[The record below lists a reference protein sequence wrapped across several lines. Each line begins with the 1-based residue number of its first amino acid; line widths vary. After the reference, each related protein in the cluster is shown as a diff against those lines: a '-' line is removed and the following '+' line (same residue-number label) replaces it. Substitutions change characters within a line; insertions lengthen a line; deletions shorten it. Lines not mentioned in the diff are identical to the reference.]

1 MALNAVQIK
10 DVQTLLGKAYS
21 EISFD
26 GKKSLVVYVDNADRT
41 YRKGELKKI
50 QKMFQHYNATYTE
63 PTSGGKTGAV
73 KMAPLEITVK
83 ASIKANPVATGKA
96 KFKPSDIKPSI
107 VNDWLDAYD
116 IVDNVK
122 KYIKS
127 VDLEATVEKEILYL
141 LDETAKDTRT
151 KIPFDIPKDLIP
163 AEFYEVLTSVKLAIL
178 LKKNDADIRKILG
191 IPKDMDLK
199 RSKVKIYIP
208 QKANFPLIDYY
219 ISITATEKKSEESAL
234 RISVKSK
241 VKSPKANTVKFKDVF
256 SNKKDI
262 TDWYNSLN
270 SQLKQKQKGP
280 KIVAES
286 ALDVYNSYTGKAVFG
301 IPIMSVLNLI
311 RDDRTNITRIIN
323 DTLNNVITVQE
334 FENIL
339 KTIEKN
345 ISKVGNNT
353 EMSTFDGDIGVAAS
367 KVIQSSMSKVGGTP
381 VKNTVYNMAY
391 LCEKILVS
399 ASKQTSSTKH
409 NYYQMFYDQVLTQ
422 KSIAYAVSSV
432 TGKTLNYNFYSL
444 VNFEQEYAS
453 WLALRSKNSPN
464 APNDVIGIDV

>member
-1 MALNAVQIK
+1 MALNPVQIK
-10 DVQTLLGKAYS
+10 DVQTLLSKAYS

-323 DTLNNVITVQE
+323 DILNNVITVQE

-345 ISKVGNNT
+345 LSKVGNNT
-353 EMSTFDGDIGVAAS
+353 EMSTFDNDIGVAAS
-367 KVIQSSMSKVGGTP
+367 KVIQSTMSKVGGTP

>member
-1 MALNAVQIK
+1 MALNPVQIK
-10 DVQTLLGKAYS
+10 DVQTLLSKAYS

-163 AEFYEVLTSVKLAIL
+163 AEFYEILTSVKLAIL

-323 DTLNNVITVQE
+323 DILNNVITVQE

-353 EMSTFDGDIGVAAS
+353 EMSTFDNDIGVAAS
-367 KVIQSSMSKVGGTP
+367 KVIQSTMSKVGGTP

>member
-219 ISITATEKKSEESAL
+219 ISITAIEKKSEESAL

-323 DTLNNVITVQE
+323 DILNNVITVQE

-345 ISKVGNNT
+345 LSKVGNNT
-353 EMSTFDGDIGVAAS
+353 EMSTFDNDIGVAAS
-367 KVIQSSMSKVGGTP
+367 KVIQSTMSKVGGTP

>member
-1 MALNAVQIK
+1 MALNPVQIK
-10 DVQTLLGKAYS
+10 DVQTLLSKAYS

-199 RSKVKIYIP
+199 KSKVKIYIP

-286 ALDVYNSYTGKAVFG
+286 ALDIYNSYTGKAVFG

-345 ISKVGNNT
+345 LSKVGNNT
-353 EMSTFDGDIGVAAS
+353 EMSTFDGDIGVASS

>member
-1 MALNAVQIK
+1 MPLNANQIK
-10 DVQTLLGKAYS
+10 DVETLLKKIYS
-21 EISFD
+21 EVSFD
-26 GKKSLVVYVDNADRT
+26 GKKNLVVYVDKADRT
-41 YRKGELKKI
+41 YRKGELKNI
-50 QKMFQHYNATYTE
+50 QKMFQHYNAIYTE

-73 KMAPLEITVK
+73 KMAPLEISVK
-83 ASIKANPVATGKA
+83 ASAKANPIATGKV

-107 VNDWLDAYD
+107 VNDWLDAKD

-127 VDLEATVEKEILYL
+127 VDLETTVEKEILYL

-151 KIPFDIPKDLIP
+151 KIPFDIPKDFVP
-163 AEFYEVLTSVKLAIL
+163 AEFYEVLTSVKLATL
-178 LKKNDADIRKILG
+178 LKDNNISIRKILG

-199 RSKVKIYIP
+199 KSKIKIYIP

-219 ISITATEKKSEESAL
+219 ISITATEKSSEESAL

-241 VKSPKANTVKFKDVF
+241 VKSPKANTVKFKDIF
-256 SNKKDI
+256 NRQNDI
-262 TDWYNSLN
+262 TNWYNSLN
-270 SQLKQKQKGP
+270 PQLKLKQKGP

-286 ALDVYNSYTGKAVFG
+286 AIDVYNSYTGKAVFG

-311 RDDRTNITRIIN
+311 RDDRINITRIIN
-323 DTLNNVITVQE
+323 DILNNVITVKE

-345 ISKVGNNT
+345 ITKVGNNT
-353 EMSTFDGDIGVAAS
+353 EMSIFDKDVSIAAS
-367 KVIQSSMSKVGGTP
+367 KAIQSTMSKAGGTSI
-381 VKNTVYNMAY
+381 KNTVFNIAY

-399 ASKQTSSTKH
+399 ASKQTSITKH
-409 NYYQMFYDQVLTQ
+409 NYYQMFYDEVLT
-422 KSIAYAVSSV
+422 KKAIAYAVSSV

>member
-1 MALNAVQIK
+1 MALNPVQIK
-10 DVQTLLGKAYS
+10 DVQTLLSKAYS

-199 RSKVKIYIP
+199 KSKVKIYIP

-219 ISITATEKKSEESAL
+219 ISITAIEKKSEESAL

-286 ALDVYNSYTGKAVFG
+286 ALDIYNSYTGKAVFG

-353 EMSTFDGDIGVAAS
+353 EMSTFDGDIGVASS

>member
-10 DVQTLLGKAYS
+10 DVQTLLGKSYS

-323 DTLNNVITVQE
+323 DILNNVITVQE

-345 ISKVGNNT
+345 LSKVGNNT
-353 EMSTFDGDIGVAAS
+353 EMSTFDNDIGVAAS
-367 KVIQSSMSKVGGTP
+367 KVIQSTMSKVGGTP

>member
-10 DVQTLLGKAYS
+10 DVQTLLGKSYS

-323 DTLNNVITVQE
+323 DILNNVITVQE

-353 EMSTFDGDIGVAAS
+353 EMSTFDNDIGVAAS
-367 KVIQSSMSKVGGTP
+367 KVIQSTMSKVGGTP

>member
-323 DTLNNVITVQE
+323 DILNNVITVQE

-345 ISKVGNNT
+345 LSKVGNNT
-353 EMSTFDGDIGVAAS
+353 EMSTFDNDIGVAAS

-464 APNDVIGIDV
+464 APSDVIGIDV

>member
-10 DVQTLLGKAYS
+10 DVQTLLGKSYS

-219 ISITATEKKSEESAL
+219 ISITAIEKKSEESAL

-345 ISKVGNNT
+345 LSKVGNNT
-353 EMSTFDGDIGVAAS
+353 EMSTFDGDIGVASS

>member
-163 AEFYEVLTSVKLAIL
+163 AEFYEILTSVKLAIL

-353 EMSTFDGDIGVAAS
+353 EMSTFDGDIGVASS

>member
-199 RSKVKIYIP
+199 KSKVKIYIP

-286 ALDVYNSYTGKAVFG
+286 ALDIYNSYTGKAVFG

-323 DTLNNVITVQE
+323 DILNNVITVQE

-345 ISKVGNNT
+345 LSKVGNNT
-353 EMSTFDGDIGVAAS
+353 EMSTFDNDIGVAAS
-367 KVIQSSMSKVGGTP
+367 KVIQSTMSKVGGTP

>member
-353 EMSTFDGDIGVAAS
+353 EMSTFDGDIGVASS

>member
-323 DTLNNVITVQE
+323 DILNNVITVQE

-345 ISKVGNNT
+345 LSKVGNNT
-353 EMSTFDGDIGVAAS
+353 EMSTFDNDIGVAAS

>member
-323 DTLNNVITVQE
+323 DILNNVITVQE

-345 ISKVGNNT
+345 LSKVGNNT
-353 EMSTFDGDIGVAAS
+353 EMSTFDNDIGVAAS
-367 KVIQSSMSKVGGTP
+367 KVIQSTMSKVGGTP

>member
-1 MALNAVQIK
+1 MALNPVQIK

-323 DTLNNVITVQE
+323 DTLNNVITVHE

-353 EMSTFDGDIGVAAS
+353 EMSTFDGDIGVASS

>member
-1 MALNAVQIK
+1 MALNPVQIK
-10 DVQTLLGKAYS
+10 DVQTLLSKAYS

-199 RSKVKIYIP
+199 KSKVKIYIP

-286 ALDVYNSYTGKAVFG
+286 ALDIYNSYTGKAVFG

-353 EMSTFDGDIGVAAS
+353 EMSTFDGDIGVASS

>member
-127 VDLEATVEKEILYL
+127 VDLEATVEKEILHL

-323 DTLNNVITVQE
+323 DILNNVITVQE

-345 ISKVGNNT
+345 LSKVGNNT
-353 EMSTFDGDIGVAAS
+353 EMSTFDNDIGVAAS

>member
-323 DTLNNVITVQE
+323 DILNNVITVQE

-353 EMSTFDGDIGVAAS
+353 EMSTFDNDIGVAAS
-367 KVIQSSMSKVGGTP
+367 KVIQSTMSKVGGTP

>member
-323 DTLNNVITVQE
+323 DTLNNVITVHE

-353 EMSTFDGDIGVAAS
+353 EMSTFDGDIGVASS